1 MPTLDPRVD
10 AYIEKAPE
18 FAQPILT
25 HLRAVVHEAC
35 PDVVETIKWGMP
47 AFEYH
52 GILCGMAA
60 FKNHATLGFWKHT
73 LVVDDASGKDKDA
86 MGSFGRLRSK
96 ADLPAKALL
105 KRYVKKAMK
114 LNEDGVKVTNPKHV
128 RKQAPPMHPEFKA
141 ALGRN
146 AKAKAAFEA
155 FAPSHKREY
164 LEWIVEAKKDE
175 TRTRRIEQA
184 LAWLAQGKKRNWK
197 YESC

>member
-1 MPTLDPRVD
+1 MSTRDPRVD
-10 AYIEKAPE
+10 AYLEKAPE

-35 PDVVETIKWGMP
+35 PEVVETVKWGMP
-47 AFEYH
+47 SFEYH

-60 FKNHATLGFWKHT
+60 FKKHAVFGFWKHS
-73 LVVDDASGKDKDA
+73 LVVEDAGGKDKDA
-86 MGSFGRLRSK
+86 MGSFGCLRTLDDVPSK
-96 ADLPAKALL
+96 TVL
-105 KRYVKKAMK
+105 KRYLKKAMK
-114 LNEDGVKVTNPKHV
+114 LNEDGVKVVKPKHTPKKPQPV
-128 RKQAPPMHPEFKA
+128 HPEFKA

-146 AKAKAAFEA
+146 AKAKATFEA

-164 LEWIVEAKKDE
+164 VDWIAEAKKDD

-184 LAWLAQGKKRNWK
+184 VAWLAAGKKRNWK